1 MKKAIVLCLGM
12 GITLFSSQLV
22 FAEDGGAYTTDGTV
36 TFMPSTDPTN
46 PVDPTNPDPDKPV
59 NPTNPDGTDPTP
71 GTKGPLS
78 IDFASSF
85 DFGLNKISNKTQTY
99 YARAQKYKEE
109 GLITP
114 NYVQISDNRG
124 SNAGWTLTLKQNG
137 QFKNENTLN
146 KELTGS
152 EIKLTEPTV
161 KSATVNVTPPTAQNE
176 IVLDPTGAESL
187 VMQAAKEAGAG
198 TWVDA
203 FGTVETVTE
212 KDADNN
218 DVEAAITKAIALTV
232 PGKTPKDAVSYTTT
246 LTWTLTDV
254 PTNEQGE

>member
-1 MKKAIVLCLGM
+1 MKKTIALCLGL
-12 GITLFSSQLV
+12 GLTLCSTQFV
-22 FAEDGGAYTTDGTV
+22 FAEDGGTYTTDGTV
-36 TFMPSTDPTN
+36 KFMPSTDPTN

-59 NPTNPDGTDPTP
+59 NPVNPDGTDPTP

-78 IDFASSF
+78 IDYASSF
-85 DFGLNKISNKTQTY
+85 DFGMNKISNKTQTY
-99 YARAQKYKEE
+99 YARAQKYK
-109 GLITP
+109 GDLVTP

-137 QFKNENTLN
+137 QFKNDDTLN
-146 KELTGS
+146 KVLTGS
-152 EIKLTEPTV
+152 VIVLTDPKV
-161 KSATVNVTPPTAQNE
+161 DSATMNVTAPTAQST
-176 IVLDPTGAESL
+176 ITLDPNGAESL
-187 VMQAAKEAGAG
+187 VMTAAKNAGAG

-218 DVEAAITKAIALTV
+218 DVTADITKAIALTV
-232 PGKTPKDAVSYTTT
+232 PGNTPKDAVSYATT